1 MNENDTQPDSAGQEA
16 DVNPVANKLGLDQ
29 GGLKS
34 LLDSFLNEEEQSAP
48 APVEQQ
54 ESTEEPVS
62 SEEEGDPSEEESDQP
77 EADESSLSKG
87 VQKRINKLVA
97 AKKAAQA
104 ELDAQKTA
112 LAKLQ
117 SELEAAKASVPV
129 KQVEVSDYVESLD
142 TTQKVEEEYKRAL
155 EVILWCEDNIDG
167 GVIPLP
173 DGNEQELTAAEV
185 RSMKRTAMKRKELEL
200 PERMRFLQQQAAAE
214 SEVNASFPWWNKP
227 ETEEYQVA
235 QQVLKEFPELK
246 KRRADWKHVTGLV
259 VLGAKAYAEMQAK
272 KKAPAAPI
280 KRAPSQPSVKAVP
293 APSTQSDLIKA
304 RQAFAKNSSDKQGLT
319 DLVKAMGFV

>member
-1 MNENDTQPDSAGQEA
+1 MNENVTQPDSAGQEA

-29 GGLKS
+29 VGLKS
-34 LLDSFLNEEEQSAP
+34 LVDSFLNEEEQSAP

-54 ESTEEPVS
+54 ETPEEPEP
-62 SEEEGDPSEEESDQP
+62 SEEEIDQSEEESDQP

-142 TTQKVEEEYKRAL
+142 TAQKVEEEYKRAL

-200 PERMRFLQQQAAAE
+200 PEGMRFLQQQAAAE
-214 SEVNASFPWWNKP
+214 SEVNSNFPWWNKP
-227 ETEEYQVA
+227 ETEEYHVA

-272 KKAPAAPI
+272 KKAPVAPI
-280 KRAPSQPSVKAVP
+280 KRAPAQPAVRATP
-293 APSTQSDLIKA
+293 APSSQSDLVKA

>member
-1 MNENDTQPDSAGQEA
+1 MNENDTQPDSTGQEA
-16 DVNPVANKLGLDQ
+16 ESNPVANKLGLSH

-34 LLDSFLNEEEQSAP
+34 LLDSFLNEEEQPAP

-54 ESTEEPVS
+54 ETTEEPVS
-62 SEEEGDPSEEESDQP
+62 SEEEDDQSEVESDQP
-77 EADESSLSKG
+77 EVDESSLSKG

-129 KQVEVSDYVESLD
+129 TKVEVSDYVESLD
-142 TTQKVEEEYKRAL
+142 TPKKVEEEYKRAL
-155 EVILWCEDNIDG
+155 EVILWCEDNSDG

-173 DGNEQELTAAEV
+173 NGDEQELTAAEV

-200 PERMRFLQQQAAAE
+200 PTRMQFLQQQQAAE
-214 SEVNASFPWWNKP
+214 SEISANFPWWNKP

-235 QQVLKEFPELK
+235 QQVIKEFPELK
-246 KRRADWKHVTGLV
+246 RRRADWKHVTGLV
-259 VLGAKAYAEMQAK
+259 VLGAKAYAEMQSK
-272 KKAPAAPI
+272 KKAPVAPI
-280 KRAPSQPSVKAVP
+280 KRAPAQPSVKAMP
-293 APSTQSDLIKA
+293 APTAQGDLVKA